1 MISSS
6 FNSLQQN
13 DSIGVK
19 FARLRDTQI
28 PQKNLESIKMLLMF
42 KLAGGQES
50 GWTVDNMKN
59 YETEMLSMLEK
70 LNVVFNN

>member
-28 PQKNLESIKMLLMF
+28 PQKNLESIKLLLMF
-42 KLAGGQES
+42 KCAGGSDES
-50 GWTVDNMKN
+50 EWTVKAMQDHGEK
-59 YETEMLSMLEK
+59 MLK
-70 LNVVFNN
+70 LLNQN

>member
-50 GWTVDNMKN
+50 GWTV
-59 YETEMLSMLEK
+59 ETMQDHEKEMLK
-70 LNVVFNN
+70 LLNQN